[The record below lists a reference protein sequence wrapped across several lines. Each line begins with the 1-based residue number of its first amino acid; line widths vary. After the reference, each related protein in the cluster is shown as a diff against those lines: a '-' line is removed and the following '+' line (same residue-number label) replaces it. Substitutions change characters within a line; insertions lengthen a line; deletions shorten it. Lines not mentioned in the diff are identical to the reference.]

1 MQFPLMDFHFEVSV
15 CAKNKGGREKEKER
29 NVMDADL
36 LLLLL
41 LTVNPSTGLLN
52 GIADVLA

>member
-1 MQFPLMDFHFEVSV
+1 MDFHFEVSV
-15 CAKNKGGREKEKER
+15 CAKNKGGREKEKEG

-36 LLLLL
+36 LLLFL